1 MTAREAAGEA
11 AAARRTVWMLVVLS
25 AATFLVT
32 SSGSATAPFM
42 RVIAGD
48 LSTDLSA
55 IAHLFSV
62 QAATWGTASLV
73 AGTLSDR
80 LGRRAILVG
89 AVVLLGATRLGFSSS
104 GTYATALTW
113 QIVSGLGG
121 GAFMGTVF
129 AAVSDN
135 IPAGARGRA
144 LSWIITGQSLSLVL
158 GVPLV
163 TLLGTLG
170 GWRGALATH
179 GAATVLMAIAV
190 RLATPPDVKHAHAAH
205 AQKASL
211 RQLLQPRYVAL
222 LAAGTT
228 ERMCFA
234 TLAIYLPTFLQMS
247 YGISFA
253 PLALALGIVA
263 LGSLAGNLLGGRIA
277 DRTRSRMTVF
287 AIASVATA
295 ALAVPTLMW
304 QAGLVVSVVLGF
316 VYSFV
321 NASGR
326 PSLLATLSD
335 VPSELRGA
343 LFGLNVTMASM
354 GWLLAGSVGALLVV
368 RTGFGGVGILCAGMA
383 LAGAALA
390 GLARG
395 PGRAAQLSR

>member
-1 MTAREAAGEA
+1 MKEANIG
-11 AAARRTVWMLVVLS
+11 RMLFALS

-32 SSGSATAPFM
+32 SSGAATAPFLQA
-42 RVIAGD
+42 IAAD

-62 QAATWGTASLV
+62 QAATWGTASLL

-89 AVVLLGATRLGFSSS
+89 AVVLLGVTRLGFSFS
-104 GTYATALTW
+104 GDYATALTW
-113 QIVSGLGG
+113 QIVSGIGG

-158 GVPLV
+158 GVPIV

-179 GAATVLMAIAV
+179 GVATVFMALAV
-190 RLATPPDVKHAHAAH
+190 RLATPGDVRRPPVEHAH
-205 AQKASL
+205 KASL
-211 RQLLQPRYVAL
+211 RVLLQPRFVAL

-234 TLAIYLPTFLQMS
+234 TLAIYLPTFLQKG
-247 YGISFA
+247 YGVAFA
-253 PLALALGIVA
+253 PLAVALALVA
-263 LGSLAGNLLGGRIA
+263 LGSLIGNVLGGRIA
-277 DRTRSRMTVF
+277 DQARSRMRVF
-287 AIASVATA
+287 AGASLATA
-295 ALAVPTLMW
+295 ALALPTLMW
-304 QAGLVVSVVLGF
+304 QPGLWLSVALGF
-316 VYSFV
+316 AYSLV
-321 NASGR
+321 NAAGR

-343 LFGLNVTMASM
+343 LFGLNVTMASI
-354 GWLLAGSVGALLVV
+354 GWLLAGSVGALLIAGS
-368 RTGFGGVGILCAGMA
+368 GFAGVGVLCAAMA
-383 LAGAALA
+383 LAGTLLALWAVHAA
-390 GLARG
+390 R
-395 PGRAAQLSR
+395 PQQLSPDGVRR